1 VSAEAAPPPRSSD
14 VGATVTGVHLP
25 FCAMNAAGAASTA
38 DALRS
43 LVHSRT
49 GAIVLPT
56 TTLHPF
62 LHPEFRSLH
71 NPGYDKLVPLVREL
85 AADGGRPVVASVAGG
100 TADEFGF
107 LARAFAE
114 AGAAVIELNL
124 ADAWVA
130 ASMDPLEDVE
140 TLAAIATRAASAG
153 VPVWTKLTA
162 LPDRPA
168 LGYRT
173 IVGVLLDAGVR
184 GVVARNDFFG
194 LERLLLEAPAPIDV
208 VAAGGVRS
216 GYDVARA
223 LAKGACAVQVGTAL
237 RREGPGVFAR
247 LEAELRKA
255 RARV

>member
-1 VSAEAAPPPRSSD
+1 
-14 VGATVTGVHLP
+14 
-25 FCAMNAAGAASTA
+25 
-38 DALRS
+38 
-43 LVHSRT
+43 
-49 GAIVLPT
+49 
-56 TTLHPF
+56 
-62 LHPEFRSLH
+62 
-71 NPGYDKLVPLVREL
+71 
-85 AADGGRPVVASVAGG
+85 
-100 TADEFGF
+100 
-107 LARAFAE
+107 
-114 AGAAVIELNL
+114 
-124 ADAWVA
+124 
-130 ASMDPLEDVE
+130 
-140 TLAAIATRAASAG
+140 
-153 VPVWTKLTA
+153 VWTKLTA